1 MLLECCSAGDLQ
13 CAVPIVSLHSQSEPG
28 SLKRMRYFL
37 MSLWGSPKGW
47 TVISRVLSLHFCL
60 RTERIDT
67 FLTLPLLIKPWQKR
81 ESSPETPRVHG
92 WMHATGKR
100 AQKIS
105 QVEAFW
111 NPRGPRNC
119 PFLHHHP
126 SSTQLQRPGKCH
138 QMAPLAFSKCKFT
151 LHQDGC

>member
-1 MLLECCSAGDLQ
+1 MLAAAECCSADDLQ
-13 CAVPIVSLHSQSEPG
+13 CAVPIVSLHFQSEPG

-37 MSLWGSPKGW
+37 MSMWGSQKGW
-47 TVISRVLSLHFCL
+47 TVKSLISSFLLESWENWHFSHP
-60 RTERIDT
+60 TAVNEAMT
-67 FLTLPLLIKPWQKR
+67 KK

-92 WMHATGKR
+92 WTHATGKW

-111 NPRGPRNC
+111 NPRENC

-126 SSTQLQRPGKCH
+126 SSAQLQRPGKCH